1 MSDASLSS
9 LIPRLYPFLSH
20 GIDTVRGSC
29 LNTINN
35 LIINGGDKSSA
46 WLGIVLDE
54 LLNKLFIR
62 LVLEGDSNVGNLTYQ
77 VSCLSLSLPLPSFLF
92 LILFFILLPP
102 LGMGEGY
109 IINWWC
115 SIVNSINITSH
126 AMAINISNTFDC
138 VYRSFTTGECVCILQ
153 SFFYKLLFFIVWH
166 NTRSVSWW
174 LCWSWIGSS

>member
-109 IINWWC
+109 IIN
-115 SIVNSINITSH
+115 
-126 AMAINISNTFDC
+126 
-138 VYRSFTTGECVCILQ
+138 
-153 SFFYKLLFFIVWH
+153 
-166 NTRSVSWW
+166 
-174 LCWSWIGSS
+174 